1 MRRLSLPFS
10 YGWLNILNSPLLKR
24 CQFLV
29 DSYTFSLYMI
39 LINIGLYEVTGQLR
53 WILYRTAR
61 NVKKQWSLLANK
73 ETEPSN

>member
-1 MRRLSLPFS
+1 
-10 YGWLNILNSPLLKR
+10 
-24 CQFLV
+24 
-29 DSYTFSLYMI
+29 MI

-73 ETEPSN
+73 KTEPSN